1 MNAAIETRELRK
13 TYTGQGGDVVALD
26 GLDLRVEQGE
36 CFGLLGPNGA
46 GKSTTIDVLT
56 TRVRPTGGMATVFG
70 TDVAQN
76 PVRVR
81 LDIGVVPQRPNPDRS
96 LTVRE
101 NLVFHALYF
110 GISAHEAGVRADKQ
124 LRQFGLESTG
134 ARKPDALSGGQLQRL
149 MIARA
154 LMHEPKLLFLDEP
167 TVGLDPQSRLAFWDV
182 LRELRADGR
191 TLVLTTHYMEEAD
204 RLCERIAIVD
214 RGKLLACDTPSALKA
229 KAPGST
235 LIELQLSGQAE
246 TVRLALL
253 NGRAETLR
261 AEAMGNV
268 LRVYAD
274 RVGEVLPELLAA
286 ASDAE
291 AAVADIRL
299 FPPSLETLFVSLT
312 GRKLS

>member
-1 MNAAIETRELRK
+1 MNAAIETIALRK
-13 TYTGQGGDVVALD
+13 TYTGQGGDVLALD
-26 GLDLRVEQGE
+26 GLDLSVQEGE

-46 GKSTTIDVLT
+46 GKSTTIGVLT
-56 TRVRPTGGMATVFG
+56 TRVLPSGGSAMVFG
-70 TDVAQN
+70 TDVARN

-110 GISAHEAGVRADKQ
+110 GISSQEAGRRADKQ
-124 LRQFGLESTG
+124 LKQFGLDSTG

-191 TLVLTTHYMEEAD
+191 TLVLTTHYMEEAE
-204 RLCERIAIVD
+204 RLCEHIGIVD
-214 RGKLLACDTPSALKA
+214 RGKLLACDTPSALKL
-229 KAPGST
+229 KAPGGT
-235 LIELQLSGQAE
+235 LIELQLKGEARVVQ
-246 TVRLALL
+246 TALQS
-253 NGRAETLR
+253 GRAEALR
-261 AEAMGNV
+261 AEAIGDV

-274 RVGEVLPELLAA
+274 RVGEALPELLAA
-286 ASDAE
+286 ASDADI
-291 AAVADIRL
+291 AVADIRL